1 MALSHNG
8 ERSKLGSF
16 KQLKDGRI
24 RVTVAHG
31 YDLSGNPRRVVGYAE
46 DMNQAERVALELAAQ
61 LGRRPDLGRG
71 LTLRRWWQA
80 YGAGKG
86 ERLAKATY
94 HRYKYDMDKT
104 WLPAMGDTDIS
115 LISRQDVQTIL
126 ITLPTKSRAHHA
138 LRSLSAVLTQAVR
151 DGYLTENPIRSG
163 GFELPGDVGVDLDA
177 LDPFGGDD
185 PFKAIEG
192 SQDVWSAS
200 TVLKALPL
208 MRGVPLETCWLAMV
222 GAGLRREEALALTW
236 RDVRRI
242 EIEGVMVTQ
251 IAVYK
256 ALTNRDGLK
265 QTKTKKSVRIV
276 AVVEPF
282 GERLWELRDTNLDN
296 AVVKVS
302 VHNIHH
308 RWHAMFEP
316 VTSKHAKTKGR
327 WKGRLVELPYVPLNR
342 MRATHATYNQQAG
355 VLDSMNAAQHGYSER
370 VGYTNY
376 QRGSNVDAALMA
388 GNFLLVEGKRKEK
401 QQKAANA

>member
-31 YDLSGNPRRVVGYAE
+31 YDLSGNSRRVVGYAE

-71 LTLRRWWQA
+71 LTLRRWWKA
-80 YGAGKG
+80 YGTGKG
-86 ERLAKATY
+86 KRLAKATY
-94 HRYKYDMDKT
+94 HRYKYDMDKV

-151 DGYLTENPIRSG
+151 EGYLTENPIRSG

-177 LDPFGGDD
+177 LDPFGSDD

-242 EIEGVMVTQ
+242 SIDGRMVTQ

-265 QTKTKKSVRIV
+265 QTKTRKSVRIV

-282 GERLWELRDTNLDN
+282 GERLWELRDPNPDN

-308 RWHAMFEP
+308 RWRVMFEP

-342 MRATHATYNQQAG
+342 MRATHATYMQQAG
-355 VLDSMNAAQHGYSER
+355 VLDSVNAAQHGHSER
-370 VGYTNY
+370 VSYTNY
-376 QRGSNVDAALMA
+376 QRGSNVDAALQA